1 MTTASQITQAETFGM
16 IAYEQDTIRAASQ
29 SKELMGMLEGYE
41 SCGKL
46 QKVQASS
53 KELMDAWYK
62 GWDIAHR
69 KFMKA
74 KFGF

>member
-1 MTTASQITQAETFGM
+1 MTIESQITQAETFGI

-41 SCGKL
+41 IGKTP
-46 QKVQASS
+46 KGKASS
-53 KELMDAWYK
+53 KELMNAWYK
-62 GWDIAHR
+62 GWDNAHR

>member
-1 MTTASQITQAETFGM
+1 MTTTSQITQAETFGT

-29 SKELMGMLEGYE
+29 SKELMEMLEGYE
-41 SCGKL
+41 IGKTPEG
-46 QKVQASS
+46 KASS